1 MHVTW
6 SVVIVLVICLSPG
19 WLRAEFIEGHIYS
32 TNSFY
37 AGVIEYDL
45 ADGHQVGATA
55 FSLGQDNFGGVA
67 FGPDGLLYAA
77 IDNSTDNLDRVVS
90 MDSSGAVV
98 ETYDFGDLGV
108 FRRGQI
114 AFGVGGEFYV
124 SGDHGVLGAAIGS
137 SAAAT
142 SIYSNPVDDIAY
154 SGSGS
159 LYVTDTSTGS
169 LVEISTTGVV
179 LRTVAIVDPG
189 NVLFRPLEYPRGVA
203 YDPVGNDLFVTADF
217 AVVKM
222 DAATG
227 VVLAAADPVASD
239 PSDLF
244 LAGDRL
250 VLGDDDRNG
259 GIYDLDLNL
268 VTAFEYTAEN
278 HNVTVYMAAPVP
290 EPSTALL
297 LSAAWGCGFGRRQLS
312 RSGCA

>member
-1 MHVTW
+1 MHVLR
-6 SVVIVLVICLSPG
+6 SAVIVAVICLSAG
-19 WLRAEFIEGHIYS
+19 WLRAEFMVGHVYS

-37 AGVIEYDL
+37 DGVIEYDL
-45 ADGHQVGATA
+45 ADGQQVGSMPFA
-55 FSLGQDNFGGVA
+55 LGQDSFGGIA
-67 FGPDGLLYAA
+67 FGPDGHLYAA
-77 IDNSTDNLDRVVS
+77 IDNWTDNLGRVVA
-90 MDSSGAVV
+90 MDSSGVVV
-98 ETYDFGDLGV
+98 EAYDFGDLGE

-114 AFGVGGEFYV
+114 AFGAGGAFYV
-124 SGDHGVLGAAIGS
+124 SGDHGVLRAAIGS
-137 SAAAT
+137 HASAT
-142 SIYSNPVDDIAY
+142 SIYSNPVEDIAY

-159 LYVTDTSTGS
+159 LYVTDTLINSV
-169 LVEISTTGVV
+169 VEISTAGVV

-203 YDPVGNDLFVTADF
+203 YDPVGNDLFVTADY
-217 AVVKM
+217 AVVKI

-227 VVLAAADPVASD
+227 VVLAAAESVSSD

-268 VTAFEYTAEN
+268 VTALEYTAEN
-278 HNVTVYMAAPVP
+278 HNITVYVASPVP

-297 LSAAWGCGFGRRQLS
+297 LSAVWAYGVGRR
-312 RSGCA
+312 RRVA